1 MSTED
6 RNDLVGDV
14 ADALTLDQKV
24 QWERCARLA
33 AGADREKIENLRV
46 IERVLAIRPLAGQA
60 SETAEAT
67 RTYGSAVVRR
77 AVHVLIAIAT
87 IEVAATLLLLPW
99 AWGDYLREHGE
110 VAVFM
115 TTKFVGHAA
124 AAGLLLWAGR
134 GDWRTWLLGVYCL
147 LKATH
152 APLHM
157 LPAFVLELPP
167 AAGVRGLSAAPAR
180 RQPALAGLLRS
191 RVPVRA
197 GLPVGVRSRVP
208 AGPSP
213 DPAR

>member
-1 MSTED
+1 MSDDTDD
-6 RNDLVGDV
+6 RDDLVGEV
-14 ADALTLDQKV
+14 ADALTLDQQV

-33 AGADREKIENLRV
+33 AGAERAQIENLRV
-46 IERVLAIRPLAGQA
+46 IERVLASRPAAATVQ
-60 SETAEAT
+60 AT
-67 RTYGSAVVRR
+67 RSYGGAVLGR
-77 AVHVLIAIAT
+77 AVQVLIAIAT

-110 VAVFM
+110 VAVFL

-124 AAGLLLWAGR
+124 GAGLLLWAGR
-134 GDWRTWLLGVYCL
+134 RDWRTWLLGVYCL
-147 LKATH
+147 LMATQ
-152 APLHM
+152 APLLM
-157 LPAFVLELPP
+157 LQAFVLEPPPPQEFAAYLQHLP
-167 AAGVRGLSAAPAR
+167 AANRLFV
-180 RQPALAGLLRS
+180 ALYSS